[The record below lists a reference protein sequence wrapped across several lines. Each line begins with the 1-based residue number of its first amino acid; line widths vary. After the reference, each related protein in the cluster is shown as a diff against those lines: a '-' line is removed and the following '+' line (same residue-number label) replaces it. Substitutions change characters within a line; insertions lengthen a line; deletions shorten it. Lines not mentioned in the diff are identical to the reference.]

1 MAKNGVDL
9 PNREILKVIPEN
21 FIVDLEK
28 GVKNPIGMSARKM
41 DVEANIFSMNLNIL
55 NNIKKAVSDIGIEIF
70 DIYPNLLCAP
80 ESVLSKRQKEL

>member
-1 MAKNGVDL
+1 
-9 PNREILKVIPEN
+9 
-21 FIVDLEK
+21 
-28 GVKNPIGMSARKM
+28 MSARKM